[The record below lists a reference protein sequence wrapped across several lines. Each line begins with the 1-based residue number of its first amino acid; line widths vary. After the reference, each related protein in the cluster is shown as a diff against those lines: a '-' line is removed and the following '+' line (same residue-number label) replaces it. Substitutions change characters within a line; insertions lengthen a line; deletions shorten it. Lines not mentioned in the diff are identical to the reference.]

1 MLIRLRHWLLIRR
14 TTRALG
20 VHRLERVVTR
30 VQWPLQQL
38 IDALLRHI
46 PRDHRLVV
54 MGSPSERFADNT
66 AHLFLYLSDQPD
78 GTISPVWISGSPTTV
93 RRLRAHG
100 YTAELRW
107 SWAGIRACV
116 KAGTYV
122 YSAYRSDINRW
133 FSSHATN
140 ICLWHGIPIK
150 RIMRDLPDSGSFPA
164 RLARIGASSQE
175 PPPDRL
181 LSSTR
186 YVTRRCFVRAF
197 GIPENRC
204 WEIGYPRND
213 HLLKSPRE
221 PHPALIHRSDE
232 LDRIKTAD
240 FVIGMFLTWR
250 DDSAFDIAGAGLV
263 NDLAS
268 VCADH
273 GALLVYKAHYNVTPV
288 EVNHNWC
295 VHLPPEVDLNAY
307 LGFCDVLITDY
318 SSVALDFLLLDRP
331 ILFYMPDLE
340 RYRSKRGFY
349 FDPLLL
355 PGTITHG
362 WSSLVEVLKGLLTAP
377 RPLPA
382 DSRGAALRPS
392 VWGDYDGHAAT
403 AVASELRR
411 DIDRRLAGDT
421 KDH

>member
-1 MLIRLRHWLLIRR
+1 
-14 TTRALG
+14 
-20 VHRLERVVTR
+20 
-30 VQWPLQQL
+30 
-38 IDALLRHI
+38 
-46 PRDHRLVV
+46 
-54 MGSPSERFADNT
+54 
-66 AHLFLYLSDQPD
+66 
-78 GTISPVWISGSPTTV
+78 
-93 RRLRAHG
+93 
-100 YTAELRW
+100 
-107 SWAGIRACV
+107 
-116 KAGTYV
+116 
-122 YSAYRSDINRW
+122 
-133 FSSHATN
+133 
-140 ICLWHGIPIK
+140 
-150 RIMRDLPDSGSFPA
+150 MRDLPDSGSFPA

>member
-1 MLIRLRHWLLIRR
+1 
-14 TTRALG
+14 
-20 VHRLERVVTR
+20 VTR
-30 VQWPLQQL
+30 VRRPLQQL

-66 AHLFLYLSDQPD
+66 AHLFLYLSDRPD

-100 YTAELRW
+100 YAAELRW
-107 SWAGIRACV
+107 SWAGIRSCV

-133 FSSHATN
+133 FSTHAIN
-140 ICLWHGIPIK
+140 VCLWHGIPIK
-150 RIMRDLPDSGSFPA
+150 RIMRDLPDSEPIPGM
-164 RLARIGASSQE
+164 LARIGRSGQE

-186 YVTRRCFVRAF
+186 QVTRRCFVGAF

-213 HLLKSPRE
+213 HLLNSPRE
-221 PHPALIHRSDE
+221 PHQALIHRSDE

-240 FVIGMFLTWR
+240 FVVGMFLTWR
-250 DDSAFDIAGAGLV
+250 DDSAFDIAGPSLV
-263 NDLAS
+263 NRLAS
-268 VCADH
+268 VCAEDS
-273 GALLVYKAHYNVTPV
+273 ALLVYKAHYNVTPV
-288 EVNHNWC
+288 DVDQKLC

-318 SSVALDFLLLDRP
+318 SSVALDFLLLGRP

-340 RYRSKRGFY
+340 HYLVKRGFY

-355 PGTITHG
+355 PGTIARDRA
-362 WSSLVEVLKGLLTAP
+362 SLVEALKGLLTAP
-377 RPLPA
+377 RPLPS
-382 DSRGAALRPS
+382 DSRVDALRPR

-411 DIDRRLAGDT
+411 DIDRRLHVTRKTTDLHQSSSRAGERR
-421 KDH
+421 

>member
-1 MLIRLRHWLLIRR
+1 
-14 TTRALG
+14 
-20 VHRLERVVTR
+20 LERVVTR
-30 VQWPLQQL
+30 VQWPVQQL

-54 MGSPSERFADNT
+54 MGSPSERFADNA
-66 AHLFLYLSDQPD
+66 AHLFLYLSDRPD

-93 RRLRAHG
+93 RWLRAHG
-100 YTAELRW
+100 YTAALRW
-107 SWAGIRACV
+107 SWSGIRACV

-133 FSSHATN
+133 FSSHATS

-150 RIMRDLPDSGSFPA
+150 RIMRDLPASGPFRA

-175 PPPDRL
+175 LPPHRL

-186 YVTRRCFVRAF
+186 FVTRRCFVRAF

-232 LDRIKTAD
+232 LDRIKTAN
-240 FVIGMFLTWR
+240 FVVGMFLTWR

-263 NDLAS
+263 NRLAS
-268 VCADH
+268 VCAEH
-273 GALLVYKAHYNVTPV
+273 GALLVYKEHYNVTPV
-288 EVNHNWC
+288 DVDQKLC

-318 SSVALDFLLLDRP
+318 SSVAFDFLLLGRP

-340 RYRSKRGFY
+340 RYLLKRGFY

-355 PGTITHG
+355 PGTIARDRA
-362 WSSLVEVLKGLLTAP
+362 SLVEALKGLLTAP
-377 RPLPA
+377 RPLPSE
-382 DSRGAALRPS
+382 SRGDALRSS

-411 DIDRRLAGDT
+411 DIDRRLRRDT
-421 KDH
+421 KNQ